1 MIKVYLPELGENIT
15 KATISYWY
23 AEEGSS
29 VAEGNDLVEITTDKA
44 TFNVPAPASGTLVE
58 IVAHEGDVVD
68 IGSVL
73 GLIEEDT
80 VSQGKRRGELQ
91 KPNL

>member
-1 MIKVYLPELGENIT
+1 MEKIYLPELGENIK

-29 VAEGNDLVEITTDKA
+29 VIEGNDLVEITTDKA
-44 TFNVPAPASGTLVE
+44 TFNVPAPCSGTLVE
-58 IVAHEGDVVD
+58 IVAHEGDVID

-80 VSQGKRRGELQ
+80 VSGAGDEES
-91 KPNL
+91 

>member
-23 AEEGSS
+23 VEEGSN
-29 VAEGNDLVEITTDKA
+29 VVEGNDLVEITTDKA
-44 TFNVPAPASGTLVE
+44 TFNVPAPSSGTLVE
-58 IVAHEGDVVD
+58 IIAHEGDVVD

-73 GLIEEDT
+73 GLIEEDA
-80 VSQGKRRGELQ
+80 VSEGSGEG
-91 KPNL
+91 NEEV